1 MEPAP
6 EDTQTTGQGESAGG
20 GGPTPTEPA
29 ATLTQEDV
37 QRVLAERLKRER
49 AKYAD
54 YDELKKAAAKLR
66 AIEDADKT
74 AQQKAAEEVAAAKAE
89 AEAAK
94 ADVIRFRV
102 AAEHGV
108 TGADIDLIGV
118 GSEDDVAG
126 RAKRVGVLLA
136 AERELAELKK
146 AQADAGKQAPQQRPA
161 AREWQ
166 PGATPVS
173 VNGGP
178 SARDRALAQAR
189 TLGWVQNQQ

>member
-1 MEPAP
+1 MDP
-6 EDTQTTGQGESAGG
+6 DTDDLTQNTDKSAAGG
-20 GGPTPTEPA
+20 DQTPKPTDTF
-29 ATLTQEDV
+29 TQDDV
-37 QRVLAERLKRER
+37 QRVIAERLKRER

-54 YDELKKAAAKLR
+54 YDDLKKAAAKLQ

-94 ADVIRFRV
+94 ADVVRFRV
-102 AAEHGV
+102 AAEHGI
-108 TGADIDLIGV
+108 TGADIDLIGA
-118 GSEDDVAG
+118 GAEEDVTG
-126 RAKRVGVLLA
+126 RAKRIGGLLA
-136 AERELAELKK
+136 AERELADLKK
-146 AQADAGKQAPQQRPA
+146 AQADAAKQPPQQRPA

-178 SARDRALAQAR
+178 TAKDRAAAQAR
-189 TLGWVQNQQ
+189 ALGWVQSNNS